1 MTRRLKTLAAL
12 GLPGL
17 LLAGVLSLQCVSPD
31 PAPVTGGEGGAI
43 DQESRRSARLEE
55 DRHFL
60 VWSTAAKDQ
69 VTVAV
74 VRRRL
79 GLLEGAAALRA
90 IDAVRPARL
99 RTVCVAGVPARS
111 EEERY
116 CRSMIDWVVGEVRC
130 RGADPARPL
139 ELAAELEDLLSRP
152 DALRLPDV
160 SLDRCLPPEL
170 LPAPSEAGR
179 GEAQPSRS
187 SS

>member
-1 MTRRLKTLAAL
+1 MTRRLKTLAAVS
-12 GLPGL
+12 LPGL
-17 LLAGVLSLQCVSPD
+17 LLAGVVSLQWVSPD

-55 DRHFL
+55 DRRFL

-74 VRRRL
+74 TRRRL

-99 RTVCVAGVPARS
+99 RTLCLVGVPGRS

-116 CRSMIDWVVGEVRC
+116 
-130 RGADPARPL
+130 
-139 ELAAELEDLLSRP
+139 
-152 DALRLPDV
+152 
-160 SLDRCLPPEL
+160 
-170 LPAPSEAGR
+170 
-179 GEAQPSRS
+179 
-187 SS
+187 